1 MSPDPNSG
9 GGYDVAAA
17 PERLCRLGRDLERN
31 TDSYFE
37 HATAAIPVVRGTEQ
51 GLFTSTCY
59 EFAVA
64 YVEAVE
70 FMAEELR
77 TKRSY
82 LAQIHERLCL
92 SGTAWAA
99 AEDKS
104 TIRSI

>member
-9 GGYDVAAA
+9 SGYDVAAG
-17 PERLCRLGRDLERN
+17 PERLCRLGRDLEFN
-31 TDSYFE
+31 AGPYFE
-37 HATAAIPVVRGTEQ
+37 HASSDIPVVRSTEQ

-64 YVEAVE
+64 YMEAVE
-70 FMAEELR
+70 FMEEELK
-77 TKRSY
+77 TKRSH
-82 LAQIHERLCL
+82 LAQIHQRLCL
-92 SGTAWAA
+92 SGAAWAA

>member
-1 MSPDPNSG
+1 M
-9 GGYDVAAA
+9 VAG

-31 TDSYFE
+31 AGPYFE
-37 HATAAIPVVRGTEQ
+37 HASGDIPAVRGTEQ

-77 TKRSY
+77 TKRRH
-82 LAQIHERLCL
+82 LAKINQRLCL
-92 SGTAWAA
+92 SGAAWAT